1 LYKTESSCPL
11 KKVGFP
17 FFDFFRRSNQN
28 TMGKSSKA
36 GTNNI
41 VTGFSIFA
49 TLAYKDE
56 PRLHLKKIQI
66 SPLPPES

>member
-1 LYKTESSCPL
+1 
-11 KKVGFP
+11 
-17 FFDFFRRSNQN
+17 
-28 TMGKSSKA
+28 MGKSSIA

-56 PRLHLKKIQI
+56 PRLYLKKFKFLLCLLNRKQRRVIFFVKMAKAFEKSSSI
-66 SPLPPES
+66 RCLIL